1 MEERIYTSAKE
12 VRNDFAGI
20 GRGLSQ
26 TKTSKIK
33 SNGIKIDIVALKYLL
48 GCTYNLED
56 ILKNDIREIRCRSNV
71 TRTEIILRPNG
82 TSDQEEVVR
91 LIVKRET
98 SWKKGEEIVA
108 LLQSSNGIE
117 VRLKNLSLD

>member
-1 MEERIYTSAKE
+1 MENFKKE
-12 VRNDFAGI
+12 ATGV
-20 GRGLSQ
+20 GRGLNQ
-26 TKTSKIK
+26 TTTGKIK

-82 TSDQEEVVR
+82 NSDEEVIR
-91 LIVKRET
+91 LIVKRVT

-108 LLQSSNGIE
+108 LLQSSNGVE
-117 VRLKNLSLD
+117 VRLKNLTLD

>member
-1 MEERIYTSAKE
+1 MEKKVIYAKE
-12 VRNDFAGI
+12 AAGI
-20 GRGLSQ
+20 GRGMNQ
-26 TKTSKIK
+26 TRTSKIK
-33 SNGIKIDIVALKYLL
+33 CNGIKVDIVALKYLL

-56 ILKNDIREIRCRSNV
+56 ILKNDIREIRCRSDL
-71 TRTEIILRPNG
+71 TRTEVILRPNR
-82 TSDQEEVVR
+82 SDEEVVR